1 MTYTPE
7 QDLNHQT
14 HPDPDHRYACKDRPK
29 PGEPWLQLEDKC
41 GHTWKKTDPSCTS
54 CKWR

>member
-1 MTYTPE
+1 MSYRPEKDMTHNYVS
-7 QDLNHQT
+7 
-14 HPDPDHRYACKDRPK
+14 PDHRYACKDRPQ

-41 GHTWKKTDPSCTS
+41 GHSYKKSDPACTG